1 MWIQYTDIHKYLH
14 EHHIDDR
21 QMIVPVN
28 IQEDCTSSIFTQCC
42 NADYGDCDEYILQNQ
57 DADIWNF
64 SDEHGLYYSIN
75 DKHAEKI
82 PIGTKQ
88 DIS

>member
-14 EHHIDDR
+14 EYHIDDR
-21 QMIVPVN
+21 QMIISVN
-28 IQEDCTSSIFTQCC
+28 IQEYSTCSIFTQCC

-64 SDEHGLYYSIN
+64 RDKQRLYHSI
-75 DKHAEKI
+75 DDQHSKKI
-82 PIGTKQ
+82 PIRAKQ